1 MTTTRWAW
9 VVVAAVAT
17 GGSVRADAADPDDV
31 IGWQSLIVH
40 ARSEQHADG
49 VRLRVVETWK
59 GHYDPAQFTVRPAPG
74 LLPLE
79 TRRGWEEPLPGR
91 DVIVSYRRDA
101 TGMFGERSGMQVAE
115 NGVVTEHLC
124 LSHRSYT
131 FGQYRLR
138 VRATVAHQRAL
149 ALAGVVGAWAEAA
162 LPPAP
167 ELPPIRMGHGPSAP
181 VTYLEC
187 CVDVPGQDPNMP
199 GCGNDDPAIFR
210 CGTVPPYDAWYER
223 PRVWLGLA
231 VGSASA
237 GVAAAAVVGLFLM
250 RRAGGG

>member
-1 MTTTRWAW
+1 MTTPRWAW
-9 VVVAAVAT
+9 VVVAAVAS
-17 GGSVRADAADPDDV
+17 GGSARADAPDPDDV

-59 GHYDPAQFTVRPAPG
+59 GHYDPAQFAVRPAPG

-138 VRATVAHQRAL
+138 VRATVAHQRAR
-149 ALAGVVGAWAEAA
+149 AVAGVVGGWAEAT

-187 CVDVPGQDPNMP
+187 RVRGIDEDPIP
-199 GCGNDDPAIFR
+199 GCGNDDPILK
-210 CGTVPPYDAWYER
+210 CGNDGADDAWYER

-231 VGSASA
+231 LGSASA
-237 GVAAAAVVGLFLM
+237 GVAAAAVLGLFLM
-250 RRAGGG
+250 RRAGGA